1 MPDTPDGERIEIAPA
16 AEIRTRPLRT
26 GKEFRLVLPLHRLFR
41 AAWDKAVYELGDE
54 AKLVVAGKQV
64 EAPVKLA
71 IEREEGGSWRY
82 VASVEGQVNAD
93 GTEATATFR
102 FQTKAD
108 AGTVDGR
115 LTKAEWDRSE
125 AKPGEALG
133 IRVQAEGLDGKRVV
147 YEVEREERGRWVTV
161 ARWDGKIEK
170 GKAESRYQVPPLG
183 EDAPRTGALVSAQF
197 EDGESFAA
205 AGETTW
211 AVVRATG
218 LDGSALQFEMQ
229 RETPTGEWETV
240 GSAAA
245 TVKSGMA
252 RAALP
257 LRLERK
263 R

>member
-1 MPDTPDGERIEIAPA
+1 VPDRPDGERIELAPA

-41 AAWDKAVYELGDE
+41 GAWDKAAYELGDE
-54 AKLVVAGKQV
+54 AKLTVAGKQV
-64 EAPVKLA
+64 EGPVTLA
-71 IEREEGGSWRY
+71 IEREEAGSWRY
-82 VASVEGQVNAD
+82 VASVQGQLNAD
-93 GTEATATFR
+93 RTEATATFR
-102 FQTKAD
+102 FPTRAD

-125 AKPGEALG
+125 VKPGEALG

-161 ARWDGKIEK
+161 ARSDGKIEK
-170 GKAESRYQVPPLG
+170 GKAESRYQVPAAG
-183 EDAPRTGALVSAQF
+183 EDAKRTGALVSARF

-211 AVVRATG
+211 SVVRATG
-218 LDGSALQFEMQ
+218 LDGSTLQFEMQ
-229 RETPTGEWETV
+229 REAPAGEWETV

-257 LRLERK
+257 LPLERK